1 MKYTASLFDSIKG
14 SLAKKEQE
22 SGFSDFLKMEMG
34 KTYVVR
40 LLPIIDADSKSA
52 ERTFFHYYHHLWDSV
67 LDGKK
72 TSCLC
77 PTTYGE
83 KCPIDEYRSKVYKK
97 NNEADI
103 KAMQPIRR
111 NENWLVNVF
120 VVTDPTNPENEGQI
134 KILRYGKQLDKIIQ
148 AAMSGEDA
156 EELGERIFDASENG
170 VNLRIKCEKNEGG
183 FPTYVSS
190 KFIAK
195 ACALPSVDN
204 VEELYDNVKSLDT
217 IFTKKSYEEIKEQ
230 FNTHYL
236 GVDSKKA
243 APVKVDEDDEDPELK
258 EAAKPDKEEENPD
271 AALDKLIADL

>member
-1 MKYTASLFDSIKG
+1 MKYNASLFDSIKG

-40 LLPIIDADSKSA
+40 LLPNCNDGDK
-52 ERTFFHYYHHLWDSV
+52 TFFQYYHHLWDSV
-67 LDGKK
+67 LTGKK

-83 KCPIDEYRSKVYKK
+83 QCPIDTYRSKVYKK
-97 NNEADI
+97 NVEADI

-111 NENWLVNVF
+111 NENWLVNAF
-120 VVTDPTNPENEGQI
+120 VITDPTNPENEGQV
-134 KILRYGKQLDKIIQ
+134 KILRYGKQLDKIIT
-148 AAMSGEDA
+148 AAIEGEDA
-156 EELGERIFDASENG
+156 EELGERIFDTSANG

-190 KFIAK
+190 KFITK
-195 ACALPSVDN
+195 PGALAN
-204 VEELYDNVKSLDT
+204 VADPEELYEQIKSLDT
-217 IFTKKSYEEIKEQ
+217 IFTKKSAQEITEML
-230 FNTHYL
+230 NTHWL
-236 GVDSKKA
+236 GLDSSKKA
-243 APVKVDEDDEDPELK
+243 DASVNEDEDHSKIEAQPDAPVE
-258 EAAKPDKEEENPD
+258 EAENPD